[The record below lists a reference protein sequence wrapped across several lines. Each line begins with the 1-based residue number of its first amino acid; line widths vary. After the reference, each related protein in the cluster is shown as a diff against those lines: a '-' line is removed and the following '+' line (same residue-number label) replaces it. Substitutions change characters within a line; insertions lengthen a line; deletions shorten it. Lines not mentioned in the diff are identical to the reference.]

1 MRSDTHKNPDF
12 DNRSTPDFERL
23 SNQDLHK
30 LFLLESNRF
39 ICMLQNQNAD
49 ELHDIKKRVKQI
61 MDALDKRNNAQ
72 A

>member
-1 MRSDTHKNPDF
+1 
-12 DNRSTPDFERL
+12 
-23 SNQDLHK
+23 
-30 LFLLESNRF
+30 
-39 ICMLQNQNAD
+39 MLQNQNAD